1 MQKLFNKTFLLALLS
16 LLTLTS
22 WWAHNVSLFSSQNTI
37 TSKEA
42 PKFFL
47 SEVTAKRFNAVGHEK
62 SILEF
67 DSVISSSKEKT
78 ELVRPRLIFHESSS
92 SNFTVTADAGITED
106 NETISLL
113 GNVTVQLINAPTY
126 ADTSVGTDFAI
137 VDIPLEIVKTTH
149 KTTVTRNS
157 LVGFS
162 DGFIYDAKNGLLNLL
177 SEVTLTYDD

>member
-1 MQKLFNKTFLLALLS
+1 MKKLFNKAFLLALLS

-37 TSKEA
+37 NSKKA

-47 SEVTAKRFNAVGHEK
+47 SEVTAKRFSAEGYEK
-62 SILEF
+62 SILKF
-67 DSVISSSKEKT
+67 DSVISSSEEKT
-78 ELVRPRLIFHESSS
+78 DLVRPYLIFHESSS

-113 GNVTVQLINAPTY
+113 GNVTLQVTNAPNY
-126 ADTSVGTDFAI
+126 ADTSVGTNFAI
-137 VDIPLEIVKTTH
+137 VDIPLEILKTTH
-149 KTTVTRNS
+149 KTTITRNS

-162 DGFIYDAKNGLLNLL
+162 DGFIYDAKNGFLNLL

>member
-1 MQKLFNKTFLLALLS
+1 MQKLFNKAFLLALLS

-47 SEVTAKRFNAVGHEK
+47 SVVTAKRFNAEGHEK

-113 GNVTVQLINAPTY
+113 
-126 ADTSVGTDFAI
+126 
-137 VDIPLEIVKTTH
+137 
-149 KTTVTRNS
+149 
-157 LVGFS
+157 
-162 DGFIYDAKNGLLNLL
+162 
-177 SEVTLTYDD
+177 